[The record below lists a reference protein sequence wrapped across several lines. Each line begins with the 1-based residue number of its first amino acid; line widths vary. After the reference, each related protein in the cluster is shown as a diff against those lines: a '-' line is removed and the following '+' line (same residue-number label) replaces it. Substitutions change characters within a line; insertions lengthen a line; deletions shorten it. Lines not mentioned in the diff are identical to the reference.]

1 MPELHDKFVLF
12 DKWCSKCQHYDK
24 EENEEP
30 CDHCLEEPINT
41 DSHKPVLFTQKEEEE
56 NNEQTQ

>member
-12 DKWCSKCQHYDK
+12 NKWCKHCVHSEKK
-24 EENEEP
+24 ENEEP

-41 DSHKPVLFTQKEEEE
+41 DSHKPVLFKQKDNEEQEE
-56 NNEQTQ
+56 KV